1 MSAIE
6 FLLDENKRLKSIINK
21 ARQYIEDN
29 FDRSGINVSGSDLPF
44 SYIEDLLLILN
55 EVDKENK

>member
-6 FLLDENKRLKSIINK
+6 FLLNENKRLKSIINK